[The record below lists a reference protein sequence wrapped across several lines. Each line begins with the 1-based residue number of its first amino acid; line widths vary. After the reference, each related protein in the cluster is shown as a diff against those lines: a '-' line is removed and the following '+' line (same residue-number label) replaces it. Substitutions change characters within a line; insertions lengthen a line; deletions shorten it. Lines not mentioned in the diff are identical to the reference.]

1 MAEMNPR
8 HIATFVLV
16 GWYLMIPPLHDGK
29 PDTQAPIKAW
39 TVFRRFDSETA
50 CQKWKL
56 NTETRARRSGRY
68 GARPDFICIA
78 TDDPR
83 LKEK

>member
-1 MAEMNPR
+1 MRTLR
-8 HIATFVLV
+8 HAAAFALV
-16 GWYLMIPPLHDGK
+16 GWYLMVPPVHDGQ
-29 PDTQAPIKAW
+29 PDIQAPISSW
-39 TVFRRFDSETA
+39 TVFRRFDSAAA

-56 NTETRARRSGRY
+56 NVETRARRAGRY
-68 GARPDFICIA
+68 GPRPDFMCIA

>member
-1 MAEMNPR
+1 MKLR
-8 HIATFVLV
+8 HTAALVLV
-16 GWYLMIPPLHDGK
+16 GWYLMIPPVHDGQ
-29 PDTQAPIKAW
+29 PDTQAPISAW
-39 TVFRRFDSETA
+39 TVFRRFDSAAA

-56 NTETRARRSGRY
+56 NVETRARRAGKY
-68 GARPDFICIA
+68 GPSPDFTCIA